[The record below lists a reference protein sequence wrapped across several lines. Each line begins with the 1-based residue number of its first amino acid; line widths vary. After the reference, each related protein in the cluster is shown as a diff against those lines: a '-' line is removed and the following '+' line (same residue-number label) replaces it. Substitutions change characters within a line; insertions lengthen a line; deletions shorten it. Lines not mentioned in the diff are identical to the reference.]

1 MTRPKS
7 DKDIFF
13 TVQTPIG
20 FSVTVT
26 RVWWETIVTMKHP
39 VMRGQEDQVR
49 VALEKPD
56 EVRLSKV
63 DDKVYLFYKAQRE
76 KRWVCAVTKRSE
88 ESGFLITVYPTDA
101 IKEGQKIWPK

>member
-1 MTRPKS
+1 MTGPS
-7 DKDIFF
+7 DDKDILFR
-13 TVQTPIG
+13 VKTPLG

-26 RVWWETIVTMKHP
+26 NNWWETIVSMKHP
-39 VMRGQEDQVR
+39 VMRGQEIQVR
-49 VALEKPD
+49 IALEKPD

-63 DDKVYLFYKAQRE
+63 DAKVYLFYKAQRE

-88 ESGFLITVYPTDA
+88 DSGFLITVYPTDA